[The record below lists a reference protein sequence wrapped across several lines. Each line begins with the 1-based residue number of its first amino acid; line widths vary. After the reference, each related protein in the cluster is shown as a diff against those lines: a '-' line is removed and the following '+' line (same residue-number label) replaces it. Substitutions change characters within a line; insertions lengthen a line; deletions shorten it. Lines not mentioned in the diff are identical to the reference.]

1 MMDKDYLYQI
11 DIREWIERGLDADI
25 MVPVSGNKI
34 DKKYDIYLQS
44 FLLPLNEVENDM
56 ENDTYNAHTLMPGI
70 TVYGSWEDD
79 EKVYHRWGNDNGY
92 EPLVI
97 KREYN
102 GVATD
107 SIEIVEEFRLLFNLY
122 FNSQKNEYIDV
133 SNGEGIT
140 VVKMNDNGY
149 VTIHKRYLK
158 TYLAVKEKVL
168 MIHIDSRCVSID
180 NSEKIKEDGLVYRN
194 SENTIFYA
202 LNIGNTSTGLK
213 RKNYSIIYAKNVV
226 SGCSLC
232 DSNIWPY
239 NEEKTYVDFI
249 IGIDENGKEIR
260 HTCNPKELNNY
271 FGANPTAPH
280 YLTPVYFD
288 SAVLNKYYSK
298 PEIYK
303 VEDGIIRCGVLWSL
317 YIDNSNSDYVS
328 AYLGDLGRDLPSE
341 AEQHYWRG
349 FNKSIGGKLSKTKIK
364 RDFMCIASDSESPD
378 FVFKKAY
385 TRLNRVFT
393 EKYGWPLFL
402 SLTEQD
408 DMCVKLVAH
417 RLTSLALKKQMKF
430 EKRKLQDFPQY
441 EFSYNNNTLKRV
453 SNENKDRRENFII
466 KPVDGERG
474 SITFF
479 DFTDYETFSCTKM
492 GVLYDIL
499 NALHDEFGKYIRV
512 KFKQYS
518 IDEVLEYKRA
528 SLELYK
534 DIVKK
539 EVLNSGINIVDA
551 VHTET
556 SEDYL
561 QDVADGIN
569 KIIPEAKCSVGK
581 RLSKK
586 KLNVRYI
593 HDKSFY
599 SDSEVDP
606 HQESI
611 PLRLNRP

>member
-168 MIHIDSRCVSID
+168 MIHIDSGCVSID

-408 DMCVKLVAH
+408 AYNFEILRVPVNNSITEMDMLVLSLVKILIDSLNEKSISKRLTGNYEKLV
-417 RLTSLALKKQMKF
+417 
-430 EKRKLQDFPQY
+430 
-441 EFSYNNNTLKRV
+441 
-453 SNENKDRRENFII
+453 
-466 KPVDGERG
+466 G
-474 SITFF
+474 SISKIEAWLCESNIENYNEHIKFLRNLQELRSSGTGHRKGKGYQKITKKL
-479 DFTDYETFSCTKM
+479 DVKKENYAETFSCLLKDATNFLTFM
-492 GVLYDIL
+492 EL
-499 NALHDEFGKYIRV
+499 NIENLK
-512 KFKQYS
+512 
-518 IDEVLEYKRA
+518 
-528 SLELYK
+528 
-534 DIVKK
+534 
-539 EVLNSGINIVDA
+539 
-551 VHTET
+551 
-556 SEDYL
+556 
-561 QDVADGIN
+561 
-569 KIIPEAKCSVGK
+569 
-581 RLSKK
+581 
-586 KLNVRYI
+586 
-593 HDKSFY
+593 
-599 SDSEVDP
+599 
-606 HQESI
+606 
-611 PLRLNRP
+611 

>member
-1 MMDKDYLYQI
+1 MMMNKDYLYQI

-34 DKKYDIYLQS
+34 DEKYDIYLQS
-44 FLLPLNEVENDM
+44 FLLPLDEVENDM

-79 EKVYHRWGNDNGY
+79 EKVYHCWGNDNGY
-92 EPLVI
+92 EPLII

-102 GVATD
+102 GVAPD

-122 FNSQKNEYIDV
+122 FNSQKKEYIDV

-149 VTIHKRYLK
+149 ITIHKRYLK

-168 MIHIDSRCVSID
+168 MIHIDSRCISISD
-180 NSEKIKEDGLVYRN
+180 SEKVKEDGLAYRN
-194 SENTIFYA
+194 NDNTIFYT

-213 RKNYSIIYAKNVV
+213 RENYSYIFAKNVI

-260 HTCNPKELNNY
+260 HTCNPKDLNNY

-303 VEDGIIRCGVLWSL
+303 VGDGIIRCGVLWSL

-349 FNKSIGGKLSKTKIK
+349 FNKPIGGKLSKTKIK
-364 RDFMCIASDSESPD
+364 RDFMCIASDSDSPD

-385 TRLNRVFT
+385 TRLNQVFA

-408 DMCVKLVAH
+408 TYNFETLRVPVNNSIAEMDMLVLSLVKILIDSLNEKSISKRLTGNYEKLV
-417 RLTSLALKKQMKF
+417 
-430 EKRKLQDFPQY
+430 
-441 EFSYNNNTLKRV
+441 
-453 SNENKDRRENFII
+453 
-466 KPVDGERG
+466 G
-474 SITFF
+474 SISKIEAWLCESNIENYDEHIKFLRNLQELRSSGTGHRKGKGYQKITKKL
-479 DFTDYETFSCTKM
+479 DVKKENYAETFSCLLKDATNFLTFM
-492 GVLYDIL
+492 EL
-499 NALHDEFGKYIRV
+499 NIENLK
-512 KFKQYS
+512 
-518 IDEVLEYKRA
+518 
-528 SLELYK
+528 
-534 DIVKK
+534 
-539 EVLNSGINIVDA
+539 
-551 VHTET
+551 
-556 SEDYL
+556 
-561 QDVADGIN
+561 
-569 KIIPEAKCSVGK
+569 
-581 RLSKK
+581 
-586 KLNVRYI
+586 
-593 HDKSFY
+593 
-599 SDSEVDP
+599 
-606 HQESI
+606 
-611 PLRLNRP
+611 

>member
-1 MMDKDYLYQI
+1 M
-11 DIREWIERGLDADI
+11 
-25 MVPVSGNKI
+25 
-34 DKKYDIYLQS
+34 
-44 FLLPLNEVENDM
+44 
-56 ENDTYNAHTLMPGI
+56 
-70 TVYGSWEDD
+70 
-79 EKVYHRWGNDNGY
+79 
-92 EPLVI
+92 
-97 KREYN
+97 
-102 GVATD
+102 
-107 SIEIVEEFRLLFNLY
+107 
-122 FNSQKNEYIDV
+122 
-133 SNGEGIT
+133 
-140 VVKMNDNGY
+140 KMNDNGY

-408 DMCVKLVAH
+408 AGTGNCCTPSD
-417 RLTSLALKKQMKF
+417 
-430 EKRKLQDFPQY
+430 P
-441 EFSYNNNTLKRV
+441 
-453 SNENKDRRENFII
+453 
-466 KPVDGERG
+466 G
-474 SITFF
+474 SQT
-479 DFTDYETFSCTKM
+479 
-492 GVLYDIL
+492 G
-499 NALHDEFGKYIRV
+499 
-512 KFKQYS
+512 
-518 IDEVLEYKRA
+518 
-528 SLELYK
+528 
-534 DIVKK
+534 
-539 EVLNSGINIVDA
+539 
-551 VHTET
+551 
-556 SEDYL
+556 
-561 QDVADGIN
+561 
-569 KIIPEAKCSVGK
+569 
-581 RLSKK
+581 
-586 KLNVRYI
+586 
-593 HDKSFY
+593 
-599 SDSEVDP
+599 
-606 HQESI
+606 
-611 PLRLNRP
+611 

>member
-180 NSEKIKEDGLVYRN
+180 KSEKIKEDGLAYRN

-288 SAVLNKYYSK
+288 SIFRVFPVMQSDIHLQRGNTVLIIDAKYYSHTTQSQFDK
-298 PEIYK
+298 HTIHSNNLYQIFTYVKNRSYQFGEEKNTVSGMLLYAKTEEEIQPDNVYQMHGSQISVK
-303 VEDGIIRCGVLWSL
+303 TLDLNQPFAEIANQMDRIVESHFSGLT
-317 YIDNSNSDYVS
+317 
-328 AYLGDLGRDLPSE
+328 
-341 AEQHYWRG
+341 
-349 FNKSIGGKLSKTKIK
+349 KT
-364 RDFMCIASDSESPD
+364 
-378 FVFKKAY
+378 Y
-385 TRLNRVFT
+385 
-393 EKYGWPLFL
+393 
-402 SLTEQD
+402 
-408 DMCVKLVAH
+408 
-417 RLTSLALKKQMKF
+417 
-430 EKRKLQDFPQY
+430 
-441 EFSYNNNTLKRV
+441 
-453 SNENKDRRENFII
+453 
-466 KPVDGERG
+466 
-474 SITFF
+474 
-479 DFTDYETFSCTKM
+479 
-492 GVLYDIL
+492 
-499 NALHDEFGKYIRV
+499 
-512 KFKQYS
+512 
-518 IDEVLEYKRA
+518 
-528 SLELYK
+528 
-534 DIVKK
+534 
-539 EVLNSGINIVDA
+539 
-551 VHTET
+551 
-556 SEDYL
+556 
-561 QDVADGIN
+561 
-569 KIIPEAKCSVGK
+569 
-581 RLSKK
+581 
-586 KLNVRYI
+586 
-593 HDKSFY
+593 
-599 SDSEVDP
+599 
-606 HQESI
+606 
-611 PLRLNRP
+611 